1 LEPGVAQTS
10 PPGPPQL
17 LSLPEKALSDF
28 RHAQPPPLGVFLIPR
43 LLMLRAFLVALT
55 LSAIVPALAQDVDP
69 IKGHYSG
76 HGEGELTVDLSNIE
90 DDRYAISINTV
101 TPMENDI
108 PGCGGGIEGEV
119 LLSQQGGNFFVENEY
134 YDPAG
139 GPLAAERYCEIG
151 LEFDGQGG
159 LKIEERN
166 GCVGYHGA
174 ACGFTGTLLH
184 DAAGL

>member
-1 LEPGVAQTS
+1 
-10 PPGPPQL
+10 
-17 LSLPEKALSDF
+17 
-28 RHAQPPPLGVFLIPR
+28 
-43 LLMLRAFLVALT
+43 MLRAFLVALT

-69 IKGHYSG
+69 IEGHYSG

-139 GPLAAERYCEIG
+139 GPIAAERYCEIG

-174 ACGFTGTLLH
+174 ARGFTGTLLH